1 MASQMN
7 ISPENL
13 IRVLEWLV
21 SAASSFKKVKS
32 VVTHPVIWYGLIILV
47 VSYLLFWFG
56 FTNDLAFMMP
66 FR

>member
-21 SAASSFKKVKS
+21 SAAAGFKKVKS
-32 VVTHPVIWYGLIILV
+32 VVTHPVIWYGLIVLV
-47 VSYLLFWFG
+47 ASYLLFWLG
-56 FTNDLAFMMP
+56 FTNDLVFMMP